1 MFCES
6 VRNTLI
12 AEFGLQ
18 PQRLI
23 ELLPP
28 PLLQVTFPERWS
40 NLKAQIKSSFPHVK
54 APKLLSFAPKQTGS
68 VLSLTQAI
76 DPPWQLQRNATHR
89 EANSKHLT
97 AIYKMQ

>member
-23 ELLPP
+23 KLLPP
-28 PLLQVTFPERWS
+28 PLLQVT
-40 NLKAQIKSSFPHVK
+40 FPHVK